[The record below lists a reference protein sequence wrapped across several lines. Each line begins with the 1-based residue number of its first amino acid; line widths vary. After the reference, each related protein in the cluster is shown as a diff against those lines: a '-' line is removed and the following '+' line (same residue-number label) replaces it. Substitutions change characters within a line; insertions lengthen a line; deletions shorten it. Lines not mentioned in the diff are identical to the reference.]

1 MENCMKNIVLIGA
14 SGFVGSA
21 ILKEALERGIAVKA
35 VVRNPSK
42 VTITNPNLQVI
53 AADVSSPDE
62 VAKVVRGADA
72 VISAYNPGWTNPDM
86 YNLTLAVYPSI
97 VEGVKKAGVKRLQIV
112 GGAATLFVSPGVRV
126 IDSGMIPEEIMP
138 GVKGLAV
145 FYLDILMK
153 EKDLD
158 WVFFS
163 PAGEFVPGKR
173 TGVFR
178 LGKDDL
184 IVDEQGNSTI
194 SVEDYAVAMIDELEN
209 PQYHQER
216 FTIGY

>member
-1 MENCMKNIVLIGA
+1 MKNIVLIGA

-42 VTITNPNLQVI
+42 VTITHPNLQVV

-97 VEGVKKAGVKRLQIV
+97 VEGVKKAGVERLQIV

-138 GVKGLAV
+138 GVKGLAD
-145 FYLDILMK
+145 FYLNILMK

-158 WVFFS
+158 WTFFS
-163 PAGEFVPGKR
+163 PAGEFVSGKR

-194 SVEDYAVAMIDELEN
+194 SVEDYAVAMIDELEK